1 MSLSKEEAH
10 QVHVYWE
17 GCSYLCIFSLSLSL
31 TFNPVSH
38 HSVFPSQK
46 QLHAYSLSLLPTT
59 ELSPLHSL
67 TFEQQRNMQ
76 LSLKINQLWFHPL
89 FFLILTISCFL
100 WVHYKTHISGSDLVL
115 LTFWCGAR
123 EGQRTGS
130 FTLIGKPVK
139 FACEVLWGCPTLFL
153 FKWKLTVNPSLVY
166 TFTASPTR
174 SCCCPGY
181 GRGNAAPVGPE
192 LEQGGAPAGR
202 VSWGVGE
209 RTWTIS

>member
-1 MSLSKEEAH
+1 MPSSNSLMCNSSHLLEWISMSRPSSRSLWASAKRRPTRYM
-10 QVHVYWE
+10 YWE

-130 FTLIGKPVK
+130 FTLIDWET
-139 FACEVLWGCPTLFL
+139 C
-153 FKWKLTVNPSLVY
+153 
-166 TFTASPTR
+166 
-174 SCCCPGY
+174 
-181 GRGNAAPVGPE
+181 
-192 LEQGGAPAGR
+192 
-202 VSWGVGE
+202 
-209 RTWTIS
+209 

>member
-1 MSLSKEEAH
+1 MQLPLHFFFVPWFKHLTQYHIPVFFLHRSNCMPTHFLSF
-10 QVHVYWE
+10 
-17 GCSYLCIFSLSLSL
+17 L
-31 TFNPVSH
+31 
-38 HSVFPSQK
+38 
-46 QLHAYSLSLLPTT
+46 QLNYP
-59 ELSPLHSL
+59 PLHSL

-100 WVHYKTHISGSDLVL
+100 WVHLYETHISGSDLVL

-153 FKWKLTVNPSLVY
+153 VKWKLTVNPSLVY

-181 GRGNAAPVGPE
+181 GRGNSAPVGPE